1 VIEATTLTRR
11 FGRLTAVDAVSFR
24 AAPGVVTGFL
34 GPNGA
39 GKTTTLRLLT
49 TFLAPTSGRATVAGF
64 DIVERPL
71 EVRRRVGYLC
81 ENAPLPAELRVGEYL
96 RLRAELKGLDR
107 AGARRAVGRELER
120 LALGRVERRL
130 AGQLSRG
137 FRQRVGLADALLA
150 DPPVL
155 VLDEPT
161 ISLDPDQV
169 RRVRA
174 LLRELAAERT
184 VFLSTH
190 LLAEAER
197 ICGSLVIVAR
207 GRVVAAGTPAEI
219 AERHGGQGEIV
230 VRVGKVPAG
239 CDVAAV
245 LGKLA
250 AFAQIHVHG
259 LAPAP
264 GTDPAPEPEHERDRV
279 HIHVHDHD
287 DEDVLPRVVKALVEA
302 GVEVREAGRGKATL
316 ERVFLDLTAER
327 DSGSGIRD
335 SGEEP
340 ASDSRTPTE
349 GAG

>member
-1 VIEATTLTRR
+1 VIEAAALTKR
-11 FGRLTAVDAVSFR
+11 FGRLTAVDGVSFR
-24 AAPGVVTGFL
+24 AEPGVVTGFL

-64 DIVERPL
+64 DILERPL

-120 LALGRVERRL
+120 LDLGTVERRL

-169 RRVRA
+169 RRVRD

-190 LLAEAER
+190 LLGEAER

-207 GRVVAAGTPAEI
+207 GRVVAAGTPDEI
-219 AERHGGQGEIV
+219 ARRHGKEGEIV
-230 VRVGKVPAG
+230 VRVGKTPEGCEVSAVVGRAIGPAR
-239 CDVAAV
+239 VT
-245 LGKLA
+245 
-250 AFAQIHVHG
+250 VHG
-259 LAPAP
+259 TAPAP
-264 GTDPAPEPEHERDRV
+264 GPDPAPEPAHGSGFGFGFGLGLGL
-279 HIHVHDHD
+279 HVHVH
-287 DEDVLPRVVKALVEA
+287 EDGEDLAPRVVKALVEA
-302 GVEVREAGRGKATL
+302 GVEVREVGRGKATL
-316 ERVFLDLTAER
+316 ESVFLALTSEQATVPT
-327 DSGSGIRD
+327 D
-335 SGEEP
+335 GE
-340 ASDSRTPTE
+340 
-349 GAG
+349 GGG

>member
-64 DIVERPL
+64 DVVEQPL

-107 AGARRAVGRELER
+107 AGARRAVGREVER

-169 RRVRA
+169 RRVRE

-219 AERHGGQGEIV
+219 AERHGGGGEIV
-230 VRVGKVPAG
+230 VRVGRVPEGCEVARIVGEAIGEEPLPNRGLQPAAG
-239 CDVAAV
+239 E
-245 LGKLA
+245 
-250 AFAQIHVHG
+250 QE
-259 LAPAP
+259 
-264 GTDPAPEPEHERDRV
+264 TDEHEHERGYVRV
-279 HIHVHDHD
+279 RVHDHD
-287 DEDVLPRVVKALVEA
+287 NEDVLPRVVKALVEA
-302 GVEVREAGRGKATL
+302 GVEVREVGRGRATL
-316 ERVFLDLTAER
+316 ESVFLGLTAER
-327 DSGSGIRD
+327 DSGLGIRD
-335 SGEEP
+335 SRDKRNP
-340 ASDSRTPTE
+340 
-349 GAG
+349 